1 VNELFH
7 LLRGDPDAFVDA
19 DGYKTYLLESEQEF
33 QAGPAKSC
41 TGYGA
46 LNMSCRERRRI
57 RSETAFSSSKEHQLD
72 LRFFHASKTSFS
84 RAAVR

>member
-1 VNELFH
+1 M
-7 LLRGDPDAFVDA
+7 LRGDPDAFVDA

-33 QAGPAKSC
+33 QAGSAKSC

-46 LNMSCRERRRI
+46 LNIVPGTSTDKI
-57 RSETAFSSSKEHQLD
+57 GKPLGIQVFKEHQLD